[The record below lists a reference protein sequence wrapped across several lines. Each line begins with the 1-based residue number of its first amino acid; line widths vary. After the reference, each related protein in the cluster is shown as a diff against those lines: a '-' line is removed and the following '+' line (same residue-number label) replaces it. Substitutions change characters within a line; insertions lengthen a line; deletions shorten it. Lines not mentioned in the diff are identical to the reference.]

1 MAETADPRLTGF
13 APVVAP
19 DARLLLLGSFPGDA
33 SLAAAQY
40 YAHPRNQFW
49 PLLAELTGIALP
61 ALAYDERL
69 DAVKR
74 ARIAIWDVNQ
84 SCRRIGS
91 LDSAIR
97 SATVNPFAEL
107 LARAPGIAAVG
118 FNGQAAARHQD
129 WFEAAGLR
137 TYRLPSTSP
146 AHASLSFAQKLE
158 RWSVLRD
165 DGWIVPQA

>member
-1 MAETADPRLTGF
+1 MPDDVRLTGF

-19 DARLLLLGSFPGDA
+19 DARLLLLGSFPGHA

-49 PLLAELTGIALP
+49 PLLAALTGLP
-61 ALAYDERL
+61 LTSLAYDERL

-74 ARIAIWDVNQ
+74 ACIAIWDVNQ
-84 SCRRIGS
+84 SCTRVGS

-97 SATVNPFAEL
+97 SAAVNPFTDL

-129 WFEAAGLR
+129 WFHAAGMR

-146 AHASLSFAQKLE
+146 AHASLSFTQKLE

-165 DGWIVPQA
+165 DGWIVPAA